1 MPATYEPI
9 ATYTCATAQTTI
21 NFTSIPATYTD
32 LVLAANF
39 SFTNA
44 TTYPNPRIQLNADTV
59 TAFPLTGLYG
69 TGTVAGSY
77 RLTGYTY
84 AYISASSG
92 GATGNDKF
100 AVLLNFQDYKNT
112 TTYKPMLYRVNANL
126 SETTVGIA
134 NWLSTNA
141 ITSIEWSLQ
150 SNSYAIG
157 STFTLYGIKA
167 AA

>member
-9 ATYTCATAQTTI
+9 ATYTAATAQATI

-44 TTYPNPRIQLNADTV
+44 TEYPNPRIQLNGDGSTP
-59 TAFPLTGLYG
+59 FPETSMYG
-69 TGTVAGSY
+69 TGSAAGSY
-77 RLTGYTY
+77 RMTLYQW
-84 AYISASSG
+84 AYISAASG
-92 GATGNDKF
+92 GTTGNDKWI
-100 AVLLNFQDYKNT
+100 VLLNFQDYANT

-126 SETTVGIA
+126 SEATGGVAT
-134 NWLSTNA
+134 WLSTNA

-167 AA
+167 A